1 MCVSNRRKDL
11 AVSKR
16 MEQVMSAVYA
26 KFGWQEL
33 RPRNPELDK
42 RGIDIVL
49 QTGKGI
55 IWADEKAATS
65 YWNRDLKTYSC
76 ELICNRTKNGYG
88 WFAKE
93 NNPYMLNTHMIFIW
107 VKALEKELIHISSIR
122 FLIVDKKVLQKYF
135 ELVAGLLTTGEDTKA
150 YLDKL
155 QWDKEGK
162 YIINNDLYLKKCNI
176 YPEFPINVIFSESV
190 LRRLADEYFEL
201 SRFDVRNALREAK
214 NKENHH

>member
-1 MCVSNRRKDL
+1 
-11 AVSKR
+11 
-16 MEQVMSAVYA
+16 
-26 KFGWQEL
+26 
-33 RPRNPELDK
+33 
-42 RGIDIVL
+42 
-49 QTGKGI
+49 
-55 IWADEKAATS
+55 
-65 YWNRDLKTYSC
+65 
-76 ELICNRTKNGYG
+76 
-88 WFAKE
+88 
-93 NNPYMLNTHMIFIW
+93 MLNTHMIFIW

-122 FLIVDKKVLQKYF
+122 FLIVDKKILQKYF

-214 NKENHH
+214 NKESHH

>member
-1 MCVSNRRKDL
+1 MRVSNRRKDL

-65 YWNRDLKTYSC
+65 Y
-76 ELICNRTKNGYG
+76 
-88 WFAKE
+88 
-93 NNPYMLNTHMIFIW
+93 
-107 VKALEKELIHISSIR
+107 
-122 FLIVDKKVLQKYF
+122 
-135 ELVAGLLTTGEDTKA
+135 
-150 YLDKL
+150 
-155 QWDKEGK
+155 
-162 YIINNDLYLKKCNI
+162 
-176 YPEFPINVIFSESV
+176 
-190 LRRLADEYFEL
+190 
-201 SRFDVRNALREAK
+201 
-214 NKENHH
+214 